1 LNLCDPKLLDT
12 VNQTEPKHTIQNSE
26 LYQKGKE
33 NLGHLILKNMQITGG
48 TDIDWMIERNGGF
61 IIVEC
66 KEIHDGCITIPL
78 GQMIA
83 FEKLHEKLSVD
94 GKCYFYFFAT
104 EKDTDWKNSN
114 SSIWYFRM
122 IQWKRDD
129 IDRTQIN
136 AGKKRF
142 IIRKSEM
149 TEIPIKNFRILMESH
164 WNEFRAPKNKKVI
177 WKP

>member
-1 LNLCDPKLLDT
+1 LGYQEET
-12 VNQTEPKHTIQNSE
+12 APKHVITNSE
-26 LYQKGKE
+26 LFHKGRE
-33 NLGHLILKNMQITGG
+33 NVAQLILKNMQITGG

-66 KEIHDGCITIPL
+66 KEFRDNTICIPL

-83 FEKLHEKLSVD
+83 YERLHEKLSVD

-104 EKDTDWKNSN
+104 EDDTDWKNPESP
-114 SSIWYFRM
+114 IWYFRM

-129 IDRTQIN
+129 INHTQSN
-136 AGKKRF
+136 VGKKRF

-149 TEIPIKNFRILMESH
+149 TEIPIKNFRVLMESH
-164 WNEFRAPKNKKVI
+164 WNEFKTKKQTKTS
-177 WKP
+177 WKF